1 MGDGRIRM
9 KKWIVMFLAFL
20 CFTLGFS
27 TVWASQVVDESDVL
41 TAEQEAALNSSLS
54 EFTSWSR
61 QEMDILILPYVP
73 RGESIEQYSE
83 RYVRNASENLD
94 GGIVLVI
101 TMEDRQY
108 YIAETGGMYQRV
120 PLQGAA
126 MDDIVES
133 TESALHSGDYFGA
146 LDGFQKK
153 VSEAVKAA
161 PAATSSQKMQELPM
175 GKKYPWLPPLVAFV
189 MASIMAWAIR
199 SILKNQMSNISRKA
213 DARDYVKPDSFHL
226 TGQQDDFLYTTTQVI
241 PKPRHNGGN
250 GGGGGT
256 GGRGGSF

>member
-1 MGDGRIRM
+1 MGDERIRM
-9 KKWIVMFLAFL
+9 RKWIVMFLAFL

-41 TAEQEAALNSSLS
+41 TAEQETELNNSLS

-61 QEMDILILPYVP
+61 QEMDILILPSIP
-73 RGESIEQYSE
+73 RGESIKQYSE
-83 RYVRNASENLD
+83 RYVRSASENLD

-101 TMEDRQY
+101 AMEDRKY

-120 PLQGAA
+120 PLQGEA
-126 MDDIVES
+126 MDNIVAS

-161 PAATSSQKMQELPM
+161 PAATSSRETPEVPM
-175 GKKYPWLPPLVAFV
+175 GKNIRGFLLLQPL
-189 MASIMAWAIR
+189 
-199 SILKNQMSNISRKA
+199 
-213 DARDYVKPDSFHL
+213 
-226 TGQQDDFLYTTTQVI
+226 
-241 PKPRHNGGN
+241 
-250 GGGGGT
+250 
-256 GGRGGSF
+256 

>member
-1 MGDGRIRM
+1 
-9 KKWIVMFLAFL
+9 
-20 CFTLGFS
+20 
-27 TVWASQVVDESDVL
+27 
-41 TAEQEAALNSSLS
+41 
-54 EFTSWSR
+54 
-61 QEMDILILPYVP
+61 
-73 RGESIEQYSE
+73 
-83 RYVRNASENLD
+83 
-94 GGIVLVI
+94 
-101 TMEDRQY
+101 MEDRKY

-120 PLQGAA
+120 PLQGEA
-126 MDDIVES
+126 MDNIVAS

-161 PAATSSQKMQELPM
+161 TSSQEKPKVPM
-175 GKKYPWLPPLVAFV
+175 GKKYPWIPPLAAFV
-189 MASIMAWAIR
+189 MASLMACSVR

-241 PKPRHNGGN
+241 PKPRHNGG
-250 GGGGGT
+250 T

>member
-1 MGDGRIRM
+1 M
-9 KKWIVMFLAFL
+9 
-20 CFTLGFS
+20 
-27 TVWASQVVDESDVL
+27 DESDVL
-41 TAEQEAALNSSLS
+41 TAEQETELNNSLS

-61 QEMDILILPYVP
+61 QEMDILILPSIP
-73 RGESIEQYSE
+73 RGESIKQYSE
-83 RYVRNASENLD
+83 RYVRSASENLD

-101 TMEDRQY
+101 AMEDRKY

-120 PLQGAA
+120 PLQGEA
-126 MDDIVES
+126 MDNIVAY

-161 PAATSSQKMQELPM
+161 PAATSSQEKPKVPM
-175 GKKYPWLPPLVAFV
+175 GKKYPW
-189 MASIMAWAIR
+189 
-199 SILKNQMSNISRKA
+199 MSNISRKA

-241 PKPRHNGGN
+241 PKPRYNGGN

>member
-1 MGDGRIRM
+1 MR
-9 KKWIVMFLAFL
+9 KWIVMFLAFL

-41 TAEQEAALNSSLS
+41 TAEQETELNNSLS

-61 QEMDILILPYVP
+61 QEMDILILPSIP
-73 RGESIEQYSE
+73 RGESIKQYSE
-83 RYVRNASENLD
+83 RYVRSASENLD

-101 TMEDRQY
+101 AMEDRKY

-120 PLQGAA
+120 PLQGEA
-126 MDDIVES
+126 MDNIVAS

-161 PAATSSQKMQELPM
+161 PAATSSRETPEVPM
-175 GKKYPWLPPLVAFV
+175 GKKISVASSSCSLCDGFHHG
-189 MASIMAWAIR
+189 MFR
-199 SILKNQMSNISRKA
+199 PFHTE
-213 DARDYVKPDSFHL
+213 KPDEQHIEKGRCPGL
-226 TGQQDDFLYTTTQVI
+226 CKTRLI
-241 PKPRHNGGN
+241 PSDRTAG
-250 GGGGGT
+250 
-256 GGRGGSF
+256 

>member
-1 MGDGRIRM
+1 MI
-9 KKWIVMFLAFL
+9 A
-20 CFTLGFS
+20 
-27 TVWASQVVDESDVL
+27 
-41 TAEQEAALNSSLS
+41 
-54 EFTSWSR
+54 
-61 QEMDILILPYVP
+61 
-73 RGESIEQYSE
+73 
-83 RYVRNASENLD
+83 
-94 GGIVLVI
+94 
-101 TMEDRQY
+101 MEDRKY

-120 PLQGAA
+120 PLQGEA
-126 MDDIVES
+126 MDNIVAS

-161 PAATSSQKMQELPM
+161 PAATRSQETLEVPM
-175 GKKYPWLPPLVAFV
+175 GKKYPWIPPLAAFV
-189 MASIMAWAIR
+189 IASLMACSVR

-213 DARDYVKPDSFHL
+213 DARGYVKPDSFHL